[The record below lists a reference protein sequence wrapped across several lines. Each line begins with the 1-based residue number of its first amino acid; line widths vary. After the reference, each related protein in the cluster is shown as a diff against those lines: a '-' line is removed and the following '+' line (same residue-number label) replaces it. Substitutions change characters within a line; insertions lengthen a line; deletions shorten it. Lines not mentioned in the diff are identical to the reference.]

1 MMLLTMRT
9 QNAQSIQRKTIKRS
23 NIQLIYTFTVFNLSN
38 FSQPLMGS
46 WGVGDTSYN
55 GVDLQY
61 F

>member
-46 WGVGDTSYN
+46 
-55 GVDLQY
+55 
-61 F
+61 